1 MRRLSQMNRLNID
14 TTNVRMHWGHGFLLP
29 ILRNIIIGWEG
40 LRTVYMMA
48 SHVDISVSSE
58 VMAILSVAPTSKIC
72 ANAWDALLWL

>member
-1 MRRLSQMNRLNID
+1 
-14 TTNVRMHWGHGFLLP
+14 LLP